1 MIIEAEQLSRPDIII
16 VGILA
21 IGLLGYVLD
30 SLFLRI
36 TNKLIKWNREKS
48 NYVGGFD

>member
-21 IGLLGYVLD
+21 IGILGFIVD
-30 SLFLRI
+30 NIFLRI
-36 TNKLIKWNREKS
+36 TNKFIAWNREKGE
-48 NYVGGFD
+48 YVSS